1 MRAQITVLGVVQGV
15 GFRPFVAET
24 ARALSLRGSVCNSGG
39 VVRIEVYG
47 NVEAVEEMLHRLR
60 SCAPS
65 AARVDRV
72 IVERTEEENPLPSA
86 EENSLPSGGAA
97 GEMSSGGRPFV
108 CCGSGRPSDCFGSG
122 RRFPETGAEP
132 EDFRIVESETENGAD
147 LPLIPPDLP
156 ICEACL
162 SEMRDRRNRRFRYPF
177 ISCTA
182 CGPRYS
188 ILEAI
193 PYDREH
199 ISMRDYRMCPEC
211 GREYR
216 TPGGRRQHAQT
227 ISCRECGPQLI
238 LSGWEDFRKQAATGT
253 DLAGAAESGNALP
266 EGASPEDVVPAGESA
281 RADAAFAD
289 AALTEA
295 VRILKEGGI
304 LAVKGIG
311 GYQLACRPDREE
323 TVRRLRLL
331 KGREKKPFAVMF
343 PSLDG
348 PCGVR
353 AFCEVSRQ
361 EEELLTAPARPIVL
375 LERKKA
381 AEESFCPSLSSES
394 RYLGAFL
401 PYTGLHQL
409 LTEEAGPLVM
419 TSANRTDDPIIT
431 KEEELEQL
439 WTRSL
444 ELLSAAAWNTRRI
457 VTPLDDS
464 LMRVTAGHVQML
476 RRSRGFVPSPVFFAA
491 GGENA
496 VLSAR
501 PEVLPQQGLP
511 QQDLP
516 PRVLLQ
522 RALLPQAGEKDRT
535 ALLAFGGDL
544 KAAFCLAAGDRAYL
558 SQYFGDM
565 ENLRVHQ
572 TFRRELSRMEGLF
585 GIRPE
590 TLVCDLHPGYLTTQ
604 LAQKLAE
611 ETGRPLLRVQHH
623 HAHAAS
629 VMAEHG
635 LERCIAVVFDGTG
648 YGTDGHI
655 WGGEFLVC
663 EGASFRRMGH
673 LEEIPL
679 VGGDASSR
687 DAALTAAC
695 HLAALPGKE
704 GLQSG
709 PQPASCGAGPDSAAS
724 EEETAETAAAEGWL
738 PEEVASRLDFA
749 GRALAAGIQVQR
761 SSSMGRL
768 FDAVSALL
776 GIRAEN
782 SYEGECAVAL
792 ENAAWRE
799 RKRREEE
806 PEHEAGKRELP
817 FPIREEGK
825 MLIADR
831 RTLLLAILRGL
842 KEGKGTK
849 DAGKKTQL
857 AEELALAFHEA
868 AADMVLAMCRRLR
881 EKTGIGQIALS
892 GGVFANVLLQERCRS
907 LLEQDGFLVYVN
919 EQVPGNDGGIC
930 LGQAWI
936 AMRE

>member
-72 IVERTEEENPLPSA
+72 IVERTEEES
-86 EENSLPSGGAA
+86 SL
-97 GEMSSGGRPFV
+97 SS
-108 CCGSGRPSDCFGSG
+108 DSG

-238 LSGWEDFRKQAATGT
+238 LSGWEDFRKQAGTGT
-253 DLAGAAESGNALP
+253 DLAGAAESENVLP
-266 EGASPEDVVPAGESA
+266 EGASPEDVVPAGEAA
-281 RADAAFAD
+281 RAD

-501 PEVLPQQGLP
+501 PEALPQQGLP
-511 QQDLP
+511 QQALLP
-516 PRVLLQ
+516 
-522 RALLPQAGEKDRT
+522 RALPPQAGEKDRP
-535 ALLAFGGDL
+535 ALLAFVGDL

-558 SQYFGDM
+558 SQYLGDM

-611 ETGRPLLRVQHH
+611 ETCRPLLRVQHH

-709 PQPASCGAGPDSAAS
+709 PQPDSCGAGPDSVAS
-724 EEETAETAAAEGWL
+724 EEETAAAEGWL
-738 PEEVASRLDFA
+738 PEGVAPRLDFA
-749 GRALAAGIQVQR
+749 GRALAAGIQVQQ

-776 GIRAEN
+776 GIRTEN

-806 PEHEAGKRELP
+806 PEHEAGKREIP

-849 DAGKKTQL
+849 NAGKKTQL
-857 AEELALAFHEA
+857 AEALALAFHEA

-881 EKTGIGQIALS
+881 EKTGIGRVALS
-892 GGVFANVLLQERCRS
+892 GGVFANVLLQERCRR
-907 LLEQDGFLVYVN
+907 LLKQDGFLVYVN

>member
-72 IVERTEEENPLPSA
+72 IVERTEEENSLPSA

-97 GEMSSGGRPFV
+97 GEMSSGGRPSD
-108 CCGSGRPSDCFGSG
+108 CLGSGRPSVCCGSG

-162 SEMRDRRNRRFRYPF
+162 SEMRDRRNRRFSYPF

-238 LSGWEDFRKQAATGT
+238 LSGWEDFRKQAGTGT
-253 DLAGAAESGNALP
+253 DLAGAAESGTVLL
-266 EGASPEDVVPAGESA
+266 EGASPEDVVPAGEAA
-281 RADAAFAD
+281 RAD

-439 WTRSL
+439 WARSL

-476 RRSRGFVPSPVFFAA
+476 RRSRGFVPSPVF
-491 GGENA
+491 
-496 VLSAR
+496 
-501 PEVLPQQGLP
+501 
-511 QQDLP
+511 
-516 PRVLLQ
+516 LQ

-572 TFRRELSRMEGLF
+572 TFRSELSRMEGLF

-635 LERCIAVVFDGTG
+635 LERCIAVIFDGTG

-704 GLQSG
+704 G
-709 PQPASCGAGPDSAAS
+709 
-724 EEETAETAAAEGWL
+724 L

-831 RTLLLAILRGL
+831 RTLFLAILRGL

-857 AEELALAFHEA
+857 A
-868 AADMVLAMCRRLR
+868 AADMVLAMCRGLR
-881 EKTGIGQIALS
+881 EKTGIGRIALS

>member
-72 IVERTEEENPLPSA
+72 IVERTEEENSLPSA

-97 GEMSSGGRPFV
+97 GEMSSG
-108 CCGSGRPSDCFGSG
+108 GRPSDCFGSG

-238 LSGWEDFRKQAATGT
+238 LSGWEDFRKQAGTGT
-253 DLAGAAESGNALP
+253 DLAGAAESGTVLL
-266 EGASPEDVVPAGESA
+266 EGASPEDVVPAGE
-281 RADAAFAD
+281 AACAD

-439 WTRSL
+439 WARSL

-476 RRSRGFVPSPVFFAA
+476 RRSRGFVPSPVF
-491 GGENA
+491 
-496 VLSAR
+496 
-501 PEVLPQQGLP
+501 
-511 QQDLP
+511 
-516 PRVLLQ
+516 LQ

-572 TFRRELSRMEGLF
+572 TFRSELSRMEGLF

-709 PQPASCGAGPDSAAS
+709 PQPDSCGAGPDSAAS
-724 EEETAETAAAEGWL
+724 EEETAETAAAEGRL

-881 EKTGIGQIALS
+881 EKTGIGRIALS

>member
-1 MRAQITVLGVVQGV
+1 M
-15 GFRPFVAET
+15 
-24 ARALSLRGSVCNSGG
+24 
-39 VVRIEVYG
+39 
-47 NVEAVEEMLHRLR
+47 
-60 SCAPS
+60 
-65 AARVDRV
+65 
-72 IVERTEEENPLPSA
+72 
-86 EENSLPSGGAA
+86 
-97 GEMSSGGRPFV
+97 
-108 CCGSGRPSDCFGSG
+108 
-122 RRFPETGAEP
+122 
-132 EDFRIVESETENGAD
+132 
-147 LPLIPPDLP
+147 
-156 ICEACL
+156 
-162 SEMRDRRNRRFRYPF
+162 
-177 ISCTA
+177 
-182 CGPRYS
+182 
-188 ILEAI
+188 
-193 PYDREH
+193 
-199 ISMRDYRMCPEC
+199 
-211 GREYR
+211 
-216 TPGGRRQHAQT
+216 
-227 ISCRECGPQLI
+227 
-238 LSGWEDFRKQAATGT
+238 
-253 DLAGAAESGNALP
+253 
-266 EGASPEDVVPAGESA
+266 
-281 RADAAFAD
+281 
-289 AALTEA
+289 
-295 VRILKEGGI
+295 
-304 LAVKGIG
+304 KGIG

-439 WTRSL
+439 WARSL
-444 ELLSAAAWNTRRI
+444 ELLSAACMEYEADRDAVRRFS
-457 VTPLDDS
+457 DEGHG
-464 LMRVTAGHVQML
+464 RHVQML
-476 RRSRGFVPSPVFFAA
+476 RRSRGFVPSPVF
-491 GGENA
+491 
-496 VLSAR
+496 
-501 PEVLPQQGLP
+501 
-511 QQDLP
+511 
-516 PRVLLQ
+516 LQ
-522 RALLPQAGEKDRT
+522 EGSGTRSLPQAGEKDRT

-709 PQPASCGAGPDSAAS
+709 AQPASCGAGPDSAAS
-724 EEETAETAAAEGWL
+724 EEETAETAAAEG
-738 PEEVASRLDFA
+738 
-749 GRALAAGIQVQR
+749 LAAGR
-761 SSSMGRL
+761 GRVPPG
-768 FDAVSALL
+768 FCGQGAGGRHS
-776 GIRAEN
+776 G
-782 SYEGECAVAL
+782 
-792 ENAAWRE
+792 AA
-799 RKRREEE
+799 KLQ
-806 PEHEAGKRELP
+806 HGK
-817 FPIREEGK
+817 
-825 MLIADR
+825 
-831 RTLLLAILRGL
+831 
-842 KEGKGTK
+842 
-849 DAGKKTQL
+849 
-857 AEELALAFHEA
+857 AF
-868 AADMVLAMCRRLR
+868 
-881 EKTGIGQIALS
+881 
-892 GGVFANVLLQERCRS
+892 
-907 LLEQDGFLVYVN
+907 
-919 EQVPGNDGGIC
+919 
-930 LGQAWI
+930 
-936 AMRE
+936 